1 MPDPI
6 RTDDQPHDEA
16 EALLPWYATGQ
27 LDPAERATVERH
39 LSSCGRCQR
48 QLADEHRLIDE
59 FQKLAP
65 EVDSGWSKLR
75 ARIEPRPAWRPAR
88 ALADGWRIARRPGVA
103 MLAAAQFAFLLLAA
117 GLLVS
122 LSRPSYHALGSAPA
136 PAAANIIVIFAP
148 DTRESHMRSLLESSG
163 ASLAGGPTAADAYL
177 LYVPASA
184 QASALAKL
192 RADREVRMAQPI
204 GGATP

>member
-1 MPDPI
+1 MPGPI
-6 RTDDQPHDEA
+6 IADDQPHDDA

-27 LDPAERATVERH
+27 LDPADRGTVERH
-39 LSSCGRCQR
+39 LSSCPRCQR

-59 FQKLAP
+59 FQTLAP

-88 ALADGWRIARRPGVA
+88 AFSHVWRIANRPGVA
-103 MLAAAQFAFLLLAA
+103 MLAAAQFAFLVIAA

-122 LSRPSYHALGSAPA
+122 LSRPSYHALGSAPVTS
-136 PAAANIIVIFAP
+136 AATIIVIFAP
-148 DTRESHMRSLLESSG
+148 ATRESHMRALLESSG

-177 LYVPASA
+177 LHVPASA
-184 QASALAKL
+184 QSSALAKL
-192 RADREVRMAQPI
+192 RADGDVRMAQPI